1 MANTVKILVDDLQIG
16 DYIKKIEASWLTN
29 PFFKSEFEVK
39 SNDEINKLKDHRI
52 KYVHILPRKEKI
64 KEDIEKETVDN
75 IDVSKYYLELDKIDS
90 AFELY
95 DKTVKIMKNIMHDV
109 RAGKLLNKEA
119 VSSISQKLFEITKLN
134 KNLLASVSKLKK
146 YDEYTFEHSVNVG
159 ILASSLATHI
169 GLPDHDIETLTLSGI
184 LHDTGKM
191 LVPQEILNKPGKLTD
206 EEFKIMKSHVTK
218 GYEYLL
224 NQGFEKDSLKIVI
237 EHHERYD
244 GSGYPY
250 GLSDKNISLHGK
262 IGAVVD
268 IYDAITSD
276 RVYHKGMQAAKA
288 LKLMFNWSDSHI
300 DKKVLEFFITHIGIY
315 PVGTIVMLNT
325 NELAI
330 VGKYGKSHINPVVVV
345 FTNSRGKFVAPFL
358 VNLSKKSVAQRKIV
372 GPVNPETVDVPDTVR
387 KIVEEMNTSIS

>member
-1 MANTVKILVDDLQIG
+1 MANTVKISVEDLQVG
-16 DYIKKIEASWLTN
+16 DYIKHIEASWLTN

-39 SNDEINKLKDHRI
+39 SKDEINKLKEHKI
-52 KYVHILPRKEKI
+52 KYVHILTRKEKPEDEV
-64 KEDIEKETVDN
+64 KEETVSN
-75 IDVSKYYLELDKIDS
+75 VDVSEYYLELDKIDN
-90 AFELY
+90 AFDLY

-109 RAGKLLNKEA
+109 RAGKLLNKDA
-119 VSSISQKLFEITKLN
+119 VSSISKKLFEITKYN

-169 GLPDHDIETLTLSGI
+169 GLSDYDIETLTLSGI

-206 EEFKIMKSHVTK
+206 EEFKIMKSHVIK

-224 NQGFEKDSLKIVI
+224 KQGFEKESLKIVI

-250 GLSDKNISLHGK
+250 GLSGKNISLHGK

-330 VGKYGKSHINPVVVV
+330 VGKYEKSHINPIVVV

-358 VNLSKKSVAQRKIV
+358 VNLSKKSVAQRKII
-372 GPVNPETVDVPDTVR
+372 GPVNPETIEVPDVAH
-387 KIVEEMNTSIS
+387 KIIEEMNNSLG